1 MSLQLSPGTG
11 RSHERRERR
20 GHPATQPDTARFA
33 RARLITI
40 GPDPQT
46 VQARVTR
53 GWAEPRRT
61 IWTNLATLRGWPSSS
76 ILSLQVTLLL
86 VGGVYVPGNRRGEIV
101 HPFDPKG
108 WTIGWTKSSLSGPI
122 AVGHGPFFAAIP
134 SAFRHPA
141 AWPAAP
147 VSARKSANNSTGLPQ
162 IGGVEWI
169 VSRPAAFIVRVGSHS
184 VLAFGTSPVAV
195 CVLWQRNAVRP
206 ERNEQSIPTCPP
218 AMQVVPACI
227 ANARKP
233 PDRA

>member
-108 WTIGWTKSSLSGPI
+108 WTIGWTKSSL
-122 AVGHGPFFAAIP
+122 
-134 SAFRHPA
+134 RY
-141 AWPAAP
+141 
-147 VSARKSANNSTGLPQ
+147 
-162 IGGVEWI
+162 
-169 VSRPAAFIVRVGSHS
+169 
-184 VLAFGTSPVAV
+184 
-195 CVLWQRNAVRP
+195 
-206 ERNEQSIPTCPP
+206 
-218 AMQVVPACI
+218 VVPAFAQWTNRRWPWAI
-227 ANARKP
+227 LRRHPLGLQAPGSVAGRARERP
-233 PDRA
+233 QVRQ